1 MSSLTL
7 TFESAWI
14 DTLKGD
20 GIRLIRQ
27 LEKWVAGRKGSTLK
41 SSNRN
46 SLTVEMEACDRMAFI
61 RELKGELTT
70 ISGEANP
77 ERHLTVYGDTKGL
90 DVPTT
95 PPEPE
100 RTERS
105 ERQPPPAAA
114 ESGAPRNPTPEEI
127 PKPVKLGRLTDDA
140 DDPQVDP
147 QQVIEDFCKEIPMK
161 YNPNLRQYLHEIGQ
175 VIPML
180 QQMAVVPSFWQQNL
194 MLSIDIGYGL
204 TSFIKALSRIYA
216 AFGIA
221 NAEINEKSVK
231 ELVIRKNADGEVRYD
246 DWETAISTAKDMHRA
261 NSRNGTSRSVLCL
274 DIAQWQSDL
283 NSAKIKDFLREL
295 NEFGDT
301 FVYVFRVPF
310 METHILRDISDA
322 LNDVMNVRTLIV
334 PPMVLNDMV
343 DYAQTKLGKQAFKLD
358 EAGIGAFEQWI
369 LKEKGD
375 DSFFGYKTLDKMIQR
390 LIYEKAL
397 SNCDIGQADRV
408 IVEANMNAFTS
419 PLSQEESPEAELNQL
434 IGLDSVKQ
442 KLREII
448 VQIKTQKRLAAQGK
462 KIARPSIHMIF
473 SGNPGTGKTTLARIV
488 ARMMKQEGILRKGY
502 LFEVKGRDLCGKYV
516 GHTAPKTS
524 AYCRDAYGSVLFIDE
539 AYGLFRGEDSS
550 IDYGREALETLVA
563 EMENHR
569 DDFCV
574 ILAGYED
581 DMKTLLKG
589 NSGLESRIPFF
600 IDFPNY
606 SREELE
612 RIFFSMLGKNFECEE
627 GVRESVRDFF
637 NTIPDDVLHSK
648 AFSNARLVRNLFE
661 RVWGKAAYRCSM
673 NRSPVFR
680 IMKSDL
686 ALATEEHEFKRL
698 LTKSDYDRHTAP
710 IGF

>member
-1 MSSLTL
+1 MSHLMLS
-7 TFESAWI
+7 FDRVWI
-14 DTLKGD
+14 EELARKGIKT
-20 GIRLIRQ
+20 IRL
-27 LEKWVAGRKGSTLK
+27 LEKWIARDDRFKLK
-41 SSNRN
+41 SSSRD
-46 SLTVEMEACDRMAFI
+46 SLTVELEACYRMVFLQ
-61 RELKGELTT
+61 EMEEQLSQ
-70 ISGEANP
+70 ISGEKDPRA
-77 ERHLTVYGDTKGL
+77 HLTVSGDTAGL
-90 DVPTT
+90 DVSE
-95 PPEPE
+95 PPPSSGKK
-100 RTERS
+100 T
-105 ERQPPPAAA
+105 QPPPAPAA
-114 ESGAPRNPTPEEI
+114 ASPHNPAPDEI
-127 PKPVKLGRLTDDA
+127 AKPVKADGGDLDA
-140 DDPQVDP
+140 KPQVDP
-147 QQVIEDFCKEIPMK
+147 QEVIRALEQEIPMK

-194 MLSIDIGYGL
+194 MLSIDVGYGL
-204 TSFIKALSRIYA
+204 TSFIKALSRVYA

-221 NAEINEKSVK
+221 NAEINEKTVR
-231 ELVIRKNADGEVRYD
+231 ELVIRKGQGDASNAYD
-246 DWETAISTAKDMHRA
+246 DWETAVTTARDMHRA
-261 NSRNGTSRSVLCL
+261 NSRNGTVRSVLCL

-283 NSAKIKDFLREL
+283 NSAQVKGFLREL

-322 LNDVMNVRTLIV
+322 LNDIMNVRTLIV
-334 PPMVLNDMV
+334 PPMILNDMV

-375 DSFFGYKTLDKMIQR
+375 DSFFGYKTLDKMIER

-397 SNCDIGQADRV
+397 SNCNVGQTDRV
-408 IVEANMNAFTS
+408 IVEANMNTFTS
-419 PLSQEESPEAELNQL
+419 PLAPEESPEAELNQL

-448 VQIKTQKRLAAQGK
+448 IQIKTQKQLAAQGK
-462 KIARPSIHMIF
+462 KIARPAIHMVF

-539 AYGLFRGEDSS
+539 AYGLFRGEDSFNN
-550 IDYGREALETLVA
+550 DYGREALETLVA

-574 ILAGYED
+574 ILAGYGD
-581 DMKTLLKG
+581 DMRTLLQG

-606 SREELE
+606 SREEME
-612 RIFFSMLGKNFECEE
+612 RIFFSMIGKNFECEE
-627 GVRESVRDFF
+627 GVRESVRTFF
-637 NTIPDDVLHSK
+637 NTIPDDVLNSK
-648 AFSNARLVRNLFE
+648 AFSNARLVRNLYE

-673 NRSPVFR
+673 DRSPVFR

-686 ALATEEHEFKRL
+686 ALATEENEFKRL